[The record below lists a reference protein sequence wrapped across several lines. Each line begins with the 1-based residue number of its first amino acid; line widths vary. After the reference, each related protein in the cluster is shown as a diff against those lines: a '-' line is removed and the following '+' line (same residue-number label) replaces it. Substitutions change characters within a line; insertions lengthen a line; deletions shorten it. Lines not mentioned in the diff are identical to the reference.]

1 MRIFG
6 TKKQS
11 SSDDR
16 LVPTFT
22 LSLSFTSA
30 DVFII

>member
-16 LVPTFT
+16 LVPAFT
-22 LSLSFTSA
+22 LSLSFSSA